1 MPDTNRRALP
11 FIAIQPSRLVK
22 LAFCSLVA
30 LMAGFCLYDRTPLP
44 VFASPETNVVAA
56 PPISAIA
63 AVGKK
68 IFFDPSLSASG
79 RISCS
84 TCHSPAH
91 AYGPPNGL
99 AVQLGGPGTDRQGAR
114 AVPSLRYVLNRTPV
128 WNKAFIASTAEHIV
142 EGEEPPTG
150 GFGWDGRFNTL
161 HDQAAFPLLAPN
173 KMANA
178 GPEDIVAKLQR
189 AGYAEDFC
197 TVFGAQIF
205 DDPQKAYAAMLV
217 ALERFELEDP
227 SFHPYNSKYDDHLD
241 GKVQLSPKEQ
251 RGLALFDDPRRGN
264 CSSCHLDRKGIDGS
278 HPLFTDY
285 RSRRWVCRATRKF
298 TPMPRPPTSIGA
310 FAGLCVPISP
320 QSRSTVVCSKHRR
333 CAMWRHGRC
342 FFTTGDFIR

>member
-1 MPDTNRRALP
+1 
-11 FIAIQPSRLVK
+11 
-22 LAFCSLVA
+22 
-30 LMAGFCLYDRTPLP
+30 
-44 VFASPETNVVAA
+44 
-56 PPISAIA
+56 
-63 AVGKK
+63 
-68 IFFDPSLSASG
+68 
-79 RISCS
+79 
-84 TCHSPAH
+84 
-91 AYGPPNGL
+91 
-99 AVQLGGPGTDRQGAR
+99 
-114 AVPSLRYVLNRTPV
+114 LRYVLNRTPV

-173 KMANA
+173 EMANA

-241 GKVQLSPKEQ
+241 GKVQLSPKEH

-310 FAGLCVPISP
+310 FAGLCVRSVRRAEVLWSVQNTDAAQCGGTAGVFSQRAISYAEGSIALLCAARYRSEDVV
-320 QSRSTVVCSKHRR
+320 SRIPCRD
-333 CAMWRHGRC
+333 
-342 FFTTGDFIR
+342 GD